1 MYITEMIRER
11 ELGVEKSERHD
22 LLSNML
28 EANDHDA
35 DLVALTDSELICMF
49 TYVLHFQLNVD
60 QWISYSEYLYLPRC
74 WT

>member
-1 MYITEMIRER
+1 MIRER
-11 ELGVEKSERHD
+11 ELAVENSERHD
-22 LLSNML
+22 LLSNLL

-49 TYVLHFQLNVD
+49 TYINLSISTNVG
-60 QWISYSEYLYLPRC
+60 QWIFYSEYLYFPPC